1 MKMQLLLMIAALAV
15 FGCTSGTTVPFNEN
29 EFQDEANIETHLTDV
44 PVEKRAE
51 DEGDTET
58 HLTDVPVE
66 KRAVSSCK
74 YIIKYIIM

>member
-1 MKMQLLLMIAALAV
+1 MKRQLLLTIAALAV
-15 FGCTSGTTVPFNEN
+15 FGCTSGTTVHISEN
-29 EFQDEANIETHLTDV
+29 EFQDEANV
-44 PVEKRAE
+44 
-51 DEGDTET
+51 ET